1 MDKFLPTLGVAIVL
15 VLILLLAFWGWRRR
29 GRRDVSAG
37 GGHPAPTQLGAP
49 TAAADVLYVAT
60 TKAGQQLERLV
71 LPGLTY
77 RGKGSLSVSPEGV
90 SIRVAGEQPV
100 FVPASTL
107 TGVGAAT
114 FTIDRVVERDG
125 LLRFGWT
132 TSGGVPADSY
142 FRVVD
147 PAGRDAVTAA
157 IQDILPGAT
166 PTGSTTGPEGPEDQ
180 EV

>member
-1 MDKFLPTLGVAIVL
+1 VDKLLPTIAIVV
-15 VLILLLAFWGWRRR
+15 VLIVVLLLALRGWRRR
-29 GRRDVSAG
+29 VRRDAPAG
-37 GGHPAPTQLGAP
+37 GGYPAPAELGAQ

-60 TKAGQQLERLV
+60 TKAGEQLERLV
-71 LPGLTY
+71 LPGLAY
-77 RGKGSLSVSPEGV
+77 RGKGILSVSSAGI

-132 TSGGVPADSY
+132 TDGGVPADSY
-142 FRVVD
+142 FRVTD
-147 PAGRDAVTAA
+147 PAGRETVTAA
-157 IQDILPGAT
+157 IEDILPGT
-166 PTGSTTGPEGPEDQ
+166 PGSTTGGDRPEDQ